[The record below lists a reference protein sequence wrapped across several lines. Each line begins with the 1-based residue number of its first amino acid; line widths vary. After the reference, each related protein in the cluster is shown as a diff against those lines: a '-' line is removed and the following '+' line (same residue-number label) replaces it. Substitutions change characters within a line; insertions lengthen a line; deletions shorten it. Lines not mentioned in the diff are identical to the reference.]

1 MPLPQPIVVA
11 TRNPG
16 KIREINEVL
25 GPLGVH
31 IVGLEKYPD
40 LSEPAET
47 GGTFAENA
55 RQKALYYATH
65 TGRWC
70 LADDSGLAVDA
81 LEGEPGVRSARYAA
95 DRVPEGSPRAAI
107 DAANNERLLAE
118 LADVPS
124 PKRTARFV
132 CHLALASPQDIVAQA
147 FDTIEGVIG
156 YQPRGTN
163 GFGYD
168 PLFELPGRGCTT
180 AELTSQAKNAISHR
194 GKALSHLAGLMKAMA
209 AG

>member
-31 IVGLEKYPD
+31 IVGLQEYPD
-40 LSEPAET
+40 LAEPAET

-55 RQKALYYATH
+55 RQKALYYASH

-81 LEGEPGVRSARYAA
+81 LEGEPGVHSARYAA
-95 DRVPEGSPRAAI
+95 DRVPGGSPRSAI

-118 LADVPS
+118 LADVP
-124 PKRTARFV
+124 PAERTARFV
-132 CHLALASPQDIVAQA
+132 CHLALASPREIVAQA

-168 PLFELPGRGCTT
+168 PLFELPGRGCTS